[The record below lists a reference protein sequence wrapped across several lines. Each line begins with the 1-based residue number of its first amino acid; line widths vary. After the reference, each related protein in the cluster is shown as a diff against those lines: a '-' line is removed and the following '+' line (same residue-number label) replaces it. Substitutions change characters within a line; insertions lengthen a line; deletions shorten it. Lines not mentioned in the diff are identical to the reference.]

1 MSLGY
6 LLAKLEPELNFNT
19 FETMLFKNLK
29 QICVASL
36 CAFTFFSNQVLATVV
51 EVRTNVGNFQINLFD
66 EDTPRT
72 VENFLSY
79 VNAGAYTNN
88 VVHRSVPGFVVQM
101 GGFQFNDSFP
111 PDPIATATPVQNEP
125 VLSNVVATVAM
136 AKLNNQPDSATS
148 QFFVNIAN
156 NSSNLDTSN
165 SGFSVFGQVIGDG
178 MTVVNQI
185 AGLDRFGFASPFN
198 EIPLQN
204 YSATDAQNGVEITRD
219 NVVLITD
226 IVVIDSAVVTN
237 PDLDPVENTRINAVP
252 TTPPSNDG
260 TSGGALSYGLLILFV
275 ALFRRQWF
283 K

>member
-1 MSLGY
+1 
-6 LLAKLEPELNFNT
+6 
-19 FETMLFKNLK
+19 MLFKNLK

-79 VNAGAYTNN
+79 VNAGAYANN
-88 VVHRSVPGFVVQM
+88 VVHRSVPSFVVQM

-111 PDPIATATPVQNEP
+111 PDPIATAAPVQNEP

-148 QFFVNIAN
+148 QFFINIAN

-204 YSATDAQNGVEITRD
+204 YSATDAQNGVEVTRD

-237 PDLDPVENTRINAVP
+237 PDIDPVANTRINAVP

-260 TSGGALSYGLLILFV
+260 TSGGTLAFGLLILFT
-275 ALFRRQWF
+275 ALLRRQWS

>member
-1 MSLGY
+1 M
-6 LLAKLEPELNFNT
+6 F
-19 FETMLFKNLK
+19 FKTLK
-29 QICVASL
+29 QKFAVCL
-36 CAFTFFSNQVLATVV
+36 CALAMISHHASATVV

-79 VNAGAYTNN
+79 VNAGAYANN

-111 PDPIATATPVQNEP
+111 PDAIATASPVQNEP
-125 VLSNVVATVAM
+125 ELSNVIATVAM
-136 AKLNNQPDSATS
+136 AKLSNQPDSATS
-148 QFFVNIAN
+148 QFFINLSD
-156 NSSNLDTSN
+156 NSQNLDTSN

-178 MTVVNQI
+178 MAVVNQI
-185 AGLDRFGFASPFN
+185 AALDRFGFASPFN

-204 YSATDAQNGVEITRD
+204 YTATDAQSGVEITRD

-237 PDLDPVENTRINAVP
+237 PDLNPVPNTRIDATP
-252 TTPPSNDG
+252 TTPPSEQG
-260 TSGGALSYGLLILFV
+260 SSGGSLGFAALVMMAIV
-275 ALFRRQWF
+275 FRR
-283 K
+283 KIAK